1 MGIKQALKDAI
12 SFTAWYEQ
20 KLQSICSIHKNISQ
34 IISNPS
40 PRQTS
45 FFQNTTNHKKISKKI
60 VLIATS
66 VQEITKITPKYLPL
80 IFILFILTSA
90 PNL

>member
-45 FFQNTTNHKKISKKI
+45 FFQNTTNHI
-60 VLIATS
+60 
-66 VQEITKITPKYLPL
+66 
-80 IFILFILTSA
+80 
-90 PNL
+90 